1 MTCEI
6 LCVGTELLLGSIV
19 NTNAA
24 FLSRE
29 LAAIGIFTYH
39 QSVVGDN
46 AGRLKETVALSMS
59 RADIV
64 IITGG
69 LGPTYDDLTKETV
82 AEYFGVKMKMH
93 EESLERLKS
102 FFAQFNREMT
112 PNNEKQA
119 MMPEGCT
126 VFPNNYGTA
135 PGLAVEKN
143 NKIIVMLPGPPREM
157 EPMYREE
164 VKPFLLKKKNK
175 GNKDDNIILVSKTLH
190 IFGAGESAVEHKLRS
205 LMQNSENPTIA
216 PYAKEGEVEL
226 RVTASGSDEA
236 ECLGLIAPA
245 VDKIKGEIGEFI
257 YGIDVKSLQNAVVSK
272 LREKSLTLA
281 TAESCTGGLVG
292 KRITEISGC
301 SSVYLGGII
310 SYDNSVKISR
320 LNVSAETLKQYG
332 AVSEQTALE
341 MCRGAAETLGADIGV
356 STTGIAGPNGGS
368 EEKPVGLVYVGVYCK
383 NNKNKE
389 TSEEIHKAVK
399 LNLSR
404 RMYRDEREMI
414 RYIASSHAL
423 HEVLRVL
430 QSL

>member
-1 MTCEI
+1 MTAEI
-6 LCVGTELLLGSIV
+6 LCVGTELLLGNIV

-29 LAAIGIFTYH
+29 LAAIGIFTYY

-46 AGRLKETVALSMS
+46 PGRLKESLAISLS

-82 AEYFGVKMKMH
+82 AGYFSLSMKMH
-93 EESLERLKS
+93 EESLERLKK

-119 MMPEGCT
+119 MMPEGCF

-135 PGLAVEKN
+135 PGLAVEGKG
-143 NKIIVMLPGPPREM
+143 KTVIMLPGPPREM

-164 VKPFLLKKKNK
+164 VKPFLLKMQN
-175 GNKDDNIILVSKTLH
+175 NIILVSKTIH
-190 IFGAGESAVEHKLRS
+190 IFGMGESQVEHKLHD
-205 LMQNSENPTIA
+205 LMQNSVNPTVA

-226 RVTASGSDEA
+226 RVTASGSDEI
-236 ECLGLIAPA
+236 ECVNLIDPEIN
-245 VDKIKGEIGEFI
+245 KIKSEIGDYI

-272 LREKSLTLA
+272 LREKNLTLA
-281 TAESCTGGLVG
+281 TAESCTGGLIG

-310 SYDNSVKISR
+310 SYDNSVKIKQ
-320 LNVSAETLKQYG
+320 LNVNEETLRKYG

-341 MCRGAAETLGADIGV
+341 MCKGAAENLNADIGV
-356 STTGIAGPNGGS
+356 STTGIAGPDGGT
-368 EEKPVGLVYVGVYCK
+368 ETKPVGLVYVGVYY
-383 NNKNKE
+383 KNKKTGE
-389 TSEEIHKAVK
+389 IIHKAVK

-414 RYIASSHAL
+414 RYAASSNAL
-423 HEVLRVL
+423 HEVLRL
-430 QSL
+430 L

>member
-6 LCVGTELLLGSIV
+6 LCVGTELLLGNIV

-46 AGRLKETVALSMS
+46 AGRLKESLALSLS
-59 RADIV
+59 RSDIV

-82 AEYFGVKMKMH
+82 AEYFGLKMEMH
-93 EESLERLKS
+93 EESLERLKK

-112 PNNEKQA
+112 PNNAKQA
-119 MMPEGCT
+119 MMPEGCV

-135 PGLAVEKN
+135 PALAVEG
-143 NKIIVMLPGPPREM
+143 IIKGINGINGVEKTVIMLPGPPREM
-157 EPMYREE
+157 EPIYREE
-164 VKPFLLKKKNK
+164 VKSFLQKQS
-175 GNKDDNIILVSKTLH
+175 DIILVSKTIH
-190 IFGAGESAVEHKLRS
+190 IFGMGESQVEYKLHD
-205 LMQNSENPTIA
+205 LMQGSINPTIA

-226 RVTASGSDEA
+226 RVTASGANEA
-236 ECLGLIAPA
+236 ECLSLINPA
-245 VDKIKGEIGEFI
+245 IDKIKSEIGDFI

-272 LREKSLTLA
+272 LREKGLTLA

-301 SSVYLGGII
+301 SSVYLGGVI
-310 SYDNSVKISR
+310 SYDNSVKIKH
-320 LNVSAETLKQYG
+320 LNVSGETLKQCG

-341 MCRGAAETLGADIGV
+341 MCKGAAENLGADVGV
-356 STTGIAGPNGGS
+356 STTGIAGPDGGS
-368 EEKPVGLVYVGVYCK
+368 DEKPVGLVYVGIYF
-383 NNKNKE
+383 KNKE
-389 TSEEIHKAVK
+389 TGEIIHKAVK
-399 LNLSR
+399 LNLAR
-404 RMYRDEREMI
+404 RMYKDEREMI

-423 HEVLRVL
+423 YEVLKVL
-430 QSL
+430 

>member
-1 MTCEI
+1 MICEI
-6 LCVGTELLLGSIV
+6 LCVGTELLLGNIV

-29 LAAIGIFTYH
+29 LASIGIFTYH

-46 AGRLKETVALSMS
+46 AGRLKESLALSLS

-82 AEYFGVKMKMH
+82 AAYFGVKMKMH
-93 EESLERLKS
+93 EESLERLKR

-112 PNNEKQA
+112 SNNEKQA
-119 MMPEGCT
+119 MMPEGCV

-135 PGLAVEKN
+135 PALAVEKN
-143 NKIIVMLPGPPREM
+143 GKTVIMLPGPPREM
-157 EPMYREE
+157 EPIYREE
-164 VKPFLLKKKNK
+164 VKPFLLKQKQDNK
-175 GNKDDNIILVSKTLH
+175 ILVSKTLH
-190 IFGAGESAVEHKLRS
+190 IFGMGESAVEHKLRGF
-205 LMQNSENPTIA
+205 MQSSENPTVA

-236 ECLGLIAPA
+236 ECLSLIAPA
-245 VDKIKGEIGEFI
+245 VDKINGEIGEFI
-257 YGIDVKSLQNAVVSK
+257 YGTDVKSLQNAVVSK

-292 KRITEISGC
+292 KRITEIPGC
-301 SSVYLGGII
+301 SEIYLGGII
-310 SYDNSVKISR
+310 SYGNGVKIKQLGVR
-320 LNVSAETLKQYG
+320 EETLKQYG

-341 MCRGAAETLGADIGV
+341 MCKGAAENFGADIGV
-356 STTGIAGPNGGS
+356 STTGIAGPDGGS
-368 EEKPVGLVYVGVYCK
+368 DEKPVGLVYVGVYFK
-383 NNKNKE
+383 NIKNKE
-389 TSEEIHKAVK
+389 TGEEHGEHGEIHKAVK

-404 RMYRDEREMI
+404 RMYKDEREMI

-423 HEVLRVL
+423 YEALKL
-430 QSL
+430 L

>member
-1 MTCEI
+1 MICEI

-29 LAAIGIFTYH
+29 LASIGIFTYH

-46 AGRLKETVALSMS
+46 AGRLKETLALSLS
-59 RADIV
+59 RADVV

-82 AEYFGVKMKMH
+82 AEYFGLKMKMH
-93 EESLERLKS
+93 EESLERLRG
-102 FFAQFNREMT
+102 FFSQFNREMT

-135 PGLAVEKN
+135 PALAVQSAPDSEQGGKGEK
-143 NKIIVMLPGPPREM
+143 IVVMLPGPPREM
-157 EPMYREE
+157 EPIYREE
-164 VKPFLLKKKNK
+164 VKPFLLRQKNK
-175 GNKDDNIILVSKTLH
+175 NNIILVSKTLH
-190 IFGAGESAVEHKLRS
+190 IFGIGESAVEHKLRD
-205 LMQNSENPTIA
+205 LMQSSENPTIA

-236 ECLGLIAPA
+236 ECLALIAPA

-257 YGIDVKSLQNAVVSK
+257 YGTDVKSLQNAVVSK
-272 LREKSLTLA
+272 LLEKNLTLA

-301 SSVYLGGII
+301 SSAYLGGII
-310 SYDNSVKISR
+310 SYDNSVKIKQ
-320 LNVSAETLKQYG
+320 LNVREETLNKYG

-341 MCRGAAETLGADIGV
+341 MCKGAAENLGADIGV
-356 STTGIAGPNGGS
+356 STTGIAGPDGGTD
-368 EEKPVGLVYVGVYCK
+368 EKPVGLVYVGIYYK
-383 NNKNKE
+383 
-389 TSEEIHKAVK
+389 SAGIHKAIK

-404 RMYRDEREMI
+404 RMYKDEREMI

-423 HEVLRVL
+423 HEVLKVL
-430 QSL
+430 Q